1 MKIIRYFVLLL
12 VAISG
17 ICVAFSQDVFV
28 SKPVLMGNVPA
39 KVKKYD
45 STTKTWGEADGYG
58 YAFMFYLKNVS
69 DKPLTV
75 VTDGL
80 SRQTS
85 PTNPK
90 QEVKLSMEKMTVE
103 DGKVLVIPS
112 REELKLIELRPS
124 EAALMKTEF
133 KMSVPLEEIQVIYKP
148 EDFYDGRFGYWTGK
162 TSSEPLIIKAKE

>member
-1 MKIIRYFVLLL
+1 MKSIHH
-12 VAISG
+12 AIFAILIPISS
-17 ICVAFSQDVFV
+17 VFSQDVFV

-45 STTKTWGEADGYG
+45 SATKTWIEADGFG

-69 DKPLTV
+69 EEPITV

-85 PTNPK
+85 PTTPK
-90 QEVKLSMEKMTVE
+90 QEVKLSMDKITVE

-112 REELKLIELRPS
+112 REELKLVELRPG

-133 KMSVPLEEIQVIYKP
+133 TMSVPLEEIHIIYQP

-162 TSSEPLIIKAKE
+162 ASSEPLVIEAKK

>member
-1 MKIIRYFVLLL
+1 MKSLPHAIFALLIP
-12 VAISG
+12 ISS
-17 ICVAFSQDVFV
+17 VFSQDVFV

-45 STTKTWGEADGYG
+45 STTKTWVEADGYG

-69 DKPLTV
+69 EQPITV
-75 VTDGL
+75 VTNGL

-85 PTNPK
+85 PTTPK
-90 QEVKLSMEKMTVE
+90 QEVKLSMDKMTV
-103 DGKVLVIPS
+103 DNGKALVIPS
-112 REELKLIELRPS
+112 REELKLVDLRPG

-133 KMSVPLEEIQVIYKP
+133 KMSVPLEEIYVIYQP

-162 TSSEPLIIKAKE
+162 SSSEPLIIDAKK

>member
-1 MKIIRYFVLLL
+1 M
-12 VAISG
+12 S
-17 ICVAFSQDVFV
+17 
-28 SKPVLMGNVPA
+28 NVPV
-39 KVKKYD
+39 KIKKYD
-45 STTKTWGEADGYG
+45 STTKTWEEADGYG

-69 DKPLTV
+69 EKPLTV

-85 PTNPK
+85 PATPK
-90 QEVKLSMEKMTVE
+90 QEVKLSMDKMTVE
-103 DGKVLVIPS
+103 DGKALVIPS
-112 REELKLIELRPS
+112 REELKLIDLRPG

-162 TSSEPLIIKAKE
+162 ASSEPLIIEAKE